1 MDPYIKQFKEIS
13 IADIAV
19 VGGKNSSLGE
29 MFSKLSSKG
38 IPVPDGFASTTFAF
52 EEFLTQHSLYSSLHD
67 LMLQLDKKDYLN
79 LKETGAKARK
89 LLLDAELPKNLQAA
103 VIDAYKELCGDT
115 YFEVAVRSSATAEDL
130 LMLY

>member
-1 MDPYIKQFKEIS
+1 MNNYIKQFKEIS
-13 IADIAV
+13 IADIAI

-52 EEFLTQHSLYSSLHD
+52 EEFLTQNLLQLPLND

-89 LLLDAELPKNLQAA
+89 LLLDAETNCQCKI
-103 VIDAYKELCGDT
+103 V
-115 YFEVAVRSSATAEDL
+115 
-130 LMLY
+130 

>member
-1 MDPYIKQFKEIS
+1 MNTYIKQFKEIS
-13 IADIAV
+13 IADIAA

-38 IPVPDGFASTTFAF
+38 IPVPDGFATTTFAF
-52 EEFLTQHSLYSSLHD
+52 EEFLTQSSLHSSLHD

-89 LLLDAELPKNLQAA
+89 LLLDAETNCQCKI
-103 VIDAYKELCGDT
+103 V
-115 YFEVAVRSSATAEDL
+115 
-130 LMLY
+130 

>member
-1 MDPYIKQFKEIS
+1 MNPYIKQFKDIS

-52 EEFLTQHSLYSSLHD
+52 EEFLTQNSLQSRLND
-67 LMLQLDKKDYLN
+67 LMLQIDKKDYLN

-89 LLLDAELPKNLQAA
+89 LLLDAELPQNLQAA
-103 VIDAYKELCGDT
+103 VMDAYKELCGDT
-115 YFEVAVRSSATAEDL
+115 YFEVAVRSSATA
-130 LMLY
+130 